1 MEARA
6 VAKYIRMSPYK
17 VRRVANLIR
26 GKTVDQAINVLH
38 FIPQRASTSVEKALR
53 SAAANA
59 VNREEGS
66 KLNPESL
73 TVKSVWVTEGPRM
86 KRYSP
91 GPMGRAS
98 LIQKR
103 SCHLTIV
110 VSNTKGT

>member
-1 MEARA
+1 MN
-6 VAKYIRMSPYK
+6 I
-17 VRRVANLIR
+17 
-26 GKTVDQAINVLH
+26 LH
-38 FIPQRASTSVEKALR
+38 FIPQRASTPVEKTLR

-73 TVKSVWVTEGPRM
+73 IVKSVWVTDGPRM

-98 LIQKR
+98 LIRKR

-110 VSNTKGT
+110 VSDTKGN